1 MKRNILKAICIVL
14 TVLWLGHIS
23 YGKTLF
29 TIPAGKDGVHY
40 KRGETSIAWGPSAF
54 AVAQDESF
62 WIADTVGNFLLH
74 YDKTGTLLTKINL
87 SKIYYPVVGVGD
99 IEVTSSGIFIL
110 DIAAHTP
117 KIIQLSFDGVATN
130 SYEIPENLRLANGL
144 TGIAIG
150 ENNEILIEIEDGV
163 KVYQLVGKNGEIS
176 QVLLDGYT
184 HKGRLYS
191 TKVKPEDTTD
201 SKSRFIIAGDIK
213 VKVEVANHLGS
224 VHLLKI
230 EPDDCFY
237 VSVEEVVSNPEIH
250 VDQTVR
256 YYSSTG
262 KLLSQSRIPIKKD
275 CTYVAQNLAVGPNKS
290 VYVMSPRPEGIQIK
304 RLRFSKSL
312 RPILPTIAVQ
322 EEHVENLQDSMENTA
337 KSAISRQTIYDNAS
351 QYITYGSSITCENV
365 LGTNC
370 SGRKIPN
377 WQKREYYSCKDYSEK
392 TWIGW
397 PSGFIF
403 PYNWGGFDSIEEFD
417 SKMESGKAIG
427 NTNIKVELECAAGVD
442 CSGLVSRAFGL
453 STKYSTRTLPNICK
467 KLSTKFELKLGD
479 ILLRQRKLTKPKPGE
494 PGGHV
499 VLFVQF
505 NDANPRTSTGIYIIE
520 STTDSNI
527 DGVTWRYTPWKR
539 YKGYTPYSYES
550 VSGEESG
557 E

>member
-201 SKSRFIIAGDIK
+201 SKSRFITAGDIK

-224 VHLLKI
+224 VHLLGI
-230 EPDDCFY
+230 EQDGCFY
-237 VSVEEVVSNPEIH
+237 VSMEEVVSNPEIH

-262 KLLSQSRIPIKKD
+262 KLLSQSRIPIKRD
-275 CTYVAQNLAVGPNKS
+275 CTYVAHNLAVGPNKS
-290 VYVMSPRPEGIQIK
+290 VYVMSPRPEGVQIK

-312 RPILPTIAVQ
+312 RPILPIIAVQ

-337 KSAISRQTIYDNAS
+337 KSAISRLTILKNAK
-351 QYITYGSSITCENV
+351 QYIDHRYSITCENV

-370 SGRKIPN
+370 SGRGIPN
-377 WQKREYYSCKDYSEK
+377 WLKREYDICKNYSEED
-392 TWIGW
+392 TVWLGSPI
-397 PSGFIF
+397 FF
-403 PYNWGGFDSIEEFD
+403 PYNWGGFDSIKKFD
-417 SKMESGKAIG
+417 SKIKAGKAIG
-427 NTNIKVELECAAGVD
+427 NTISKKGVLPCAAGVD
-442 CSGLVSRAFGL
+442 CSGLIINAFGV
-453 STKYSTRTLPNICK
+453 SGWYNTKTLLTICK
-467 KLSTKFELKLGD
+467 KLDTKFELEMGD
-479 ILLRQRKLTKPKPGE
+479 ILVRPGKNA
-494 PGGHV
+494 HA

-505 NDANPRTSTGIYIIE
+505 DSVNPRKSAGIYIIE
-520 STTDSNI
+520 STTDNNF
-527 DGVTWRYTPWKR
+527 DRVTWRYAPWKR
-539 YKGYTPYSYES
+539 YEDYTPYSYES
-550 VSGEESG
+550 VSGE
-557 E
+557 

>member
-163 KVYQLVGKNGEIS
+163 KVYQLVGKHGEIS

-237 VSVEEVVSNPEIH
+237 VSVEEIVSNPKIH

-262 KLLSQSRIPIKKD
+262 KLLSQSRIPIKRD
-275 CTYVAQNLAVGPNKS
+275 CTYVAHNLAVGPNKS

-337 KSAISRQTIYDNAS
+337 KSAISRMTIYENAS
-351 QYITYGSSITCENV
+351 QYLSHYFEYTCENV
-365 LGTNC
+365 LGANC
-370 SGRKIPN
+370 SGRKIPS
-377 WQKREYYSCKDYSEK
+377 WLA
-392 TWIGW
+392 
-397 PSGFIF
+397 GFICNDSKVPWRYFFYGYF

-417 SKMESGKAIG
+417 SKIKAGKAIG
-427 NTNIKVELECAAGVD
+427 NINTKTEDGLECAAGVD

-453 STKYSTRTLPNICK
+453 STKYSTRTLPTICK
-467 KLSTKFELKLGD
+467 KLSTIFELKLGD
-479 ILLRQRKLTKPKPGE
+479 ILVRQRKKTKPKH
-494 PGGHV
+494 GGHA
-499 VLFVQF
+499 VLFVKF
-505 NDANPRTSTGIYIIE
+505 GGVNPRKSTGIFIIE
-520 STTDSNI
+520 STTDSNF
-527 DGVTWRYTPWKR
+527 DRVLDRFTFWRR
-539 YKGYTPYSYES
+539 YKNYTPYSYKS